1 MSDNALTV
9 HEPKLKVCS
18 VAMEIFLIYLKMLP
32 DESMGNL
39 SMLVWCRLL
48 FFFSFF
54 PLSLCS
60 GRTNFSFNMI
70 GGLDCI
76 CGEA

>member
-18 VAMEIFLIYLKMLP
+18 VAVEIFLIYLKMLP

-39 SMLVWCRLL
+39 SMLVWCCLL
-48 FFFSFF
+48 YFFFI
-54 PLSLCS
+54 
-60 GRTNFSFNMI
+60 FSPFSVQWK
-70 GGLDCI
+70 D
-76 CGEA
+76 

>member
-39 SMLVWCRLL
+39 LMLVWCWLL

-54 PLSLCS
+54 SP
-60 GRTNFSFNMI
+60 FSVQWK
-70 GGLDCI
+70 D
-76 CGEA
+76 

>member
-18 VAMEIFLIYLKMLP
+18 VAMENFLIYLKMLP

-39 SMLVWCRLL
+39 SMLVWCWLFH
-48 FFFSFF
+48 FFFHFF
-54 PLSLCS
+54 PFLCAVE
-60 GRTNFSFNMI
+60 
-70 GGLDCI
+70 GLTFLLI
-76 CGEA
+76 